1 MSHLPVQLFNTN
13 TARATTMPED
23 ISMSIKWMPKRPTIA
38 VLLEEIAPHAADYDC
53 TLTIEATDGNYAGRL
68 RYHFADSPDEDE
80 LIDLKISPRRS
91 RGHFLVEVTKHLG
104 MTDIIR
110 EKYVV
115 TARGSSLFA
124 IICLVSTFT

>member
-1 MSHLPVQLFNTN
+1 
-13 TARATTMPED
+13 
-23 ISMSIKWMPKRPTIA
+23 MPKRPTIA
-38 VLLEEIAPHAADYDC
+38 TLLEEIAPYAADYDC
-53 TLTIEATDGNYAGRL
+53 TLTLEAADGAYAGRL

-80 LIDLKISPRRS
+80 LIDLKISRRRS
-91 RGHFLVEVTKHLG
+91 HGHFLVEVIKYRIVDGLS

-124 IICLVSTFT
+124 IICLST